1 MSLLSHHPYG
11 RSLTRE
17 DIEAKRERVLS
28 AFVERPSDD
37 DIPPPIQLPP
47 KETDSMSP
55 DDKNLAQNI
64 GCAALLIIGLILFII
79 LCMWGLPLYN
89 VWKSEL
95 QGKAELVRAE
105 QNRQIKIEEAKANL
119 EAEKLNAEAEVER
132 AKGAAKAIEIEN
144 GKLTDTYIKYLAV
157 RTFNTDNAKFVY
169 IPTECGIVPYL
180 LEAGRGP
187 KVEFP
192 TAQVHPAVKEEE

>member
-1 MSLLSHHPYG
+1 MSSVLDNHPPWVFGKERSIMDNPMKDFPLS
-11 RSLTRE
+11 
-17 DIEAKRERVLS
+17 
-28 AFVERPSDD
+28 
-37 DIPPPIQLPP
+37 Q
-47 KETDSMSP
+47 
-55 DDKNLAQNI
+55 I
-64 GCAALLIIGLILFII
+64 GCGFILILAVIMLI
-79 LCMWGLPLYN
+79 PLLMWGLPLYN

-187 KVEFP
+187 KVEFNK
-192 TAQVHPAVKEEE
+192 AFGIPATKE